1 MTADQNRSCDVIFFR
16 NASYFANEARAGR
29 SLHHAGDLIEWQSA
43 RIDTL
48 TCRLNMA
55 ELVKRRAL
63 YWAAIFGVIAVTSL
77 LAGGV

>member
-1 MTADQNRSCDVIFFR
+1 MTHDQNRPRDTIHLR
-16 NASYFANEARAGR
+16 HASYFANEARAGR
-29 SLHHAGDLIEWQSA
+29 SLQYAAHLIEWQSE

-63 YWAAIFGVIAVTSL
+63 YWAAIFGVIAATSL
-77 LAGGV
+77 LAGAM

>member
-1 MTADQNRSCDVIFFR
+1 MTADQNRSRDVIFFR
-16 NASYFANEARAGR
+16 NAEHYANEARAGR
-29 SLHHAGDLIEWQSA
+29 SLHHAAHLIEWQSE

-63 YWAAIFGVIAVTSL
+63 YWAAIFGVIAVASL